1 MSNSAGSGNK
11 INTTNVVIHPESI
24 NSWLAPFGVSLAAQ
38 QIEQIQKYIALLLLW
53 NQKIGLTSI
62 ENPQEI
68 ASRHFGESFFASKFI
83 ENRGCRLADVGSGAG
98 FPGLALKIVLPELQ
112 VSLIEQDTRKAT
124 FLNEVIRMLN
134 LEDVKV
140 YRTAYEALPPEF
152 ANLDV
157 VSARAVGN
165 HKALLKWARTAARR
179 FGQSNA
185 VAGHGGFCAHNPA
198 PRLAMGP
205 SASPAELQE
214 SHFARGI
221 ACKISTWLRLFHVEQ
236 FGLADLPWL
245 SFRRLHLDTR

>member
-165 HKALLKWARTAARR
+165 HKALLKWA
-179 FGQSNA
+179 
-185 VAGHGGFCAHNPA
+185 A
-198 PRLAMGP
+198 PRLGDLGRAM
-205 SASPAELQE
+205 L
-214 SHFARGI
+214 
-221 ACKISTWLRLFHVEQ
+221 WLGTEDSVRIIQLL
-236 FGLADLPWL
+236 GWRWDLPHPL
-245 SFRRLHLDTR
+245 PNSKNRILLVGSPVK